1 MIDAEAIHDEAT
13 LLEAALRDAMR
24 SKRAG
29 GGIAGLGGAAVYA
42 GSPVDSP
49 HHPGEA
55 FREPLSY
62 ASASNTAVYSSQST
76 AAYGAQL
83 KAWID
88 MQVDARI
95 NAIVPSFLDGELA
108 SIQQE
113 SGAAARMYQ
122 RVEGEL
128 ELVKSAQ
135 AKAFAVME
143 SVSAEIAQ
151 LKVQGETLAAVE
163 SIMQLTEELK
173 QSVSMRE
180 LSNPEYVERF
190 SIHESAIAE
199 VKGLH
204 SSLCQAHE
212 AGFSELQSGLQE
224 LRRLHEHSHYSSGL
238 TELQTRFSE
247 LHLSHHGLL
256 DRHEKHAA
264 GFIDLQ
270 ADVADLRRLQEL
282 RAEEFKPDFEFRL
295 THSLQSL
302 RNELIQDIAMQQQR
316 LVSELRGEITTAFKS
331 EAAAVAALDE
341 QLWLTDQR
349 LGQRIDELVRSH
361 RESIS
366 VVERR
371 IGNVLHN
378 RLSRS
383 EADTSEELRRRS
395 LDEARGTLFN
405 QIDANKDGVISR
417 AEWSEAKRAGV
428 FSEASS
434 RPSGGSVSLSTR
446 GQADASRADLRGDA
460 EKGDEENR
468 GLHSVRS
475 APGGLALRALRHRR
489 VFADENDD
497 ADAVATGEAGGKEET
512 ATPYFIGLAAR
523 RQLLRTQLK

>member
-1 MIDAEAIHDEAT
+1 
-13 LLEAALRDAMR
+13 
-24 SKRAG
+24 
-29 GGIAGLGGAAVYA
+29 V
-42 GSPVDSP
+42 
-49 HHPGEA
+49 
-55 FREPLSY
+55 
-62 ASASNTAVYSSQST
+62 
-76 AAYGAQL
+76 
-83 KAWID
+83 
-88 MQVDARI
+88 AR
-95 NAIVPSFLDGELA
+95 
-108 SIQQE
+108 
-113 SGAAARMYQ
+113 
-122 RVEGEL
+122 
-128 ELVKSAQ
+128 
-135 AKAFAVME
+135 
-143 SVSAEIAQ
+143 
-151 LKVQGETLAAVE
+151 
-163 SIMQLTEELK
+163 
-173 QSVSMRE
+173 
-180 LSNPEYVERF
+180 
-190 SIHESAIAE
+190 
-199 VKGLH
+199 
-204 SSLCQAHE
+204 
-212 AGFSELQSGLQE
+212 
-224 LRRLHEHSHYSSGL
+224 
-238 TELQTRFSE
+238 
-247 LHLSHHGLL
+247 
-256 DRHEKHAA
+256 
-264 GFIDLQ
+264 
-270 ADVADLRRLQEL
+270 
-282 RAEEFKPDFEFRL
+282 
-295 THSLQSL
+295 
-302 RNELIQDIAMQQQR
+302 
-316 LVSELRGEITTAFKS
+316 RGEITTAFKS

-361 RESIS
+361 RDSIS

-497 ADAVATGEAGGKEET
+497 ADAVATEEAGGKEET
-512 ATPYFIGLAAR
+512 VTPYFIGLAAR